1 MTFHSQQIR
10 QQNWFSVFLFNLL
23 IRLDRPPACREQLRL
38 QSTRYQSQQGLTLIE
53 ALIAIMVITITVVAV
68 TPPIFWAT
76 ATRVQN
82 QRAEQA
88 LSLAQGE
95 IDRVRAIVER
105 QEVEENFTLLPPVA
119 GTESEVRQA
128 SNPSNNR
135 VPAPKNAKS
144 GAVQSAKS
152 CSSTPDDGAPPS
164 AFDQYVQVDIN
175 SDCQPDFLLQTFRSQ
190 GIDERGNMFIPQNAE
205 GRDLSGFVMGVRVY
219 SIVAKAALDA
229 NKGKVAPASLKGTTG
244 LGGQLDRPLAV
255 LYSTIVRSSDS
266 GNLSVYRALCGTS
279 GC

>member
-1 MTFHSQQIR
+1 MTFHRQRIR
-10 QQNWFSVFLFNLL
+10 RQNRLSALFKLL
-23 IRLDRPPACREQLRL
+23 LGLDRQLVFRHQSHL
-38 QSTRYQSQQGLTLIE
+38 QSTQYHSQQGLTLIE
-53 ALIAIMVITITVVAV
+53 GLIAIVVITITIVAI

-95 IDRVRAIVER
+95 IDRVRTIVER
-105 QEVEENFTLLPPVA
+105 QEIKENLALLPPVA

-128 SNPSNNR
+128 SNPANNK
-135 VPAPKNAKS
+135 VAAPKSAKS
-144 GAVQSAKS
+144 GTIQSAKA
-152 CSSTPDDGAPPS
+152 CSTTPDDGTPPS
-164 AFDQYVQVDIN
+164 AFDQYVQVDTN

-190 GIDERGNMFIPQNAE
+190 GLDERGNTFDPQNPE
-205 GRDLSGFVMGVRVY
+205 QRRLSGFVMGVRVY
-219 SIVAKAALDA
+219 SIVAKANLDA

-244 LGGQLDRPLAV
+244 LGSQLDRPLAV
-255 LYSTIVRSSDS
+255 LYSTVVRSSDS
-266 GNLSVYRALCGTS
+266 DNLSVYHALCGNT